1 MRKTD
6 DTYLGNPLLKGSG
19 IQIEYT
25 KEQLQ
30 EYLLCSQDPVY
41 FMENYMKIVTLDQGI
56 TQIKLYDFQRD
67 IVRTVHTNRFTICKI
82 PRQSGKTTVMIGEIV
97 HQTVF
102 NPNYKVAILANKLK
116 TATDIMDRVKLVYEN
131 LPKWM
136 QQGVVE
142 WNKTSITLENG
153 SKVVAAST
161 SSSAV
166 RGSSYNFL
174 LLDEFAFVPE
184 QIAEDFFASVYPTI
198 TAGKTTKTVIVST
211 PNGMNLF
218 HKLWINA
225 KNGRSNFVP
234 VEAQWWQV
242 PGRDEKF
249 KRETIKNT
257 SERHWAGE
265 YECEFLG
272 SQDTLVKA
280 AKIAS
285 LTFAEPIAKSPD
297 GLTIYENPQ
306 PNHLYMTMVDTSR
319 AIGQDYHALTVID
332 VTQIP
337 YKVVAKYRNN
347 QLPAAVYPEVIAS
360 IGNKYNGSYV
370 LVEINDI
377 GQQVAD
383 ILRDELE
390 YDNIIEIVVKPKKGQ
405 RMGVAYGG
413 AKTYNGVKM
422 SSTTKKLGC
431 QALKQM
437 IEDDKLI
444 VNDYEIIFELSTFI
458 AKANSYEASTGYHDD
473 LVSTLVMF
481 GWVTTQTYFR
491 DLIDMDIRKKL
502 FEEKLKKIEE
512 DLVPFGF
519 SSTDLEDDP
528 EKMASELAIETKS
541 KEMSRKDKSW
551 LAEADEIL

>member
-1 MRKTD
+1 M
-6 DTYLGNPLLKGSG
+6 
-19 IQIEYT
+19 
-25 KEQLQ
+25 
-30 EYLLCSQDPVY
+30 
-41 FMENYMKIVTLDQGI
+41 
-56 TQIKLYDFQRD
+56 
-67 IVRTVHTNRFTICKI
+67 
-82 PRQSGKTTVMIGEIV
+82 GEKRN
-97 HQTVF
+97 T
-102 NPNYKVAILANKLK
+102 
-116 TATDIMDRVKLVYEN
+116 RYEV
-131 LPKWM
+131 L
-136 QQGVVE
+136 
-142 WNKTSITLENG
+142 
-153 SKVVAAST
+153 
-161 SSSAV
+161 
-166 RGSSYNFL
+166 
-174 LLDEFAFVPE
+174 
-184 QIAEDFFASVYPTI
+184 
-198 TAGKTTKTVIVST
+198 T
-211 PNGMNLF
+211 PNGWKSFDGIRVSQKSSYVKIMTDKGFLTASGNHRVLTNSDWK
-218 HKLWINA
+218 HAATLSVGDAIRHANGDA
-225 KNGRSNFVP
+225 KVVSVEPIEAEIALYDLLEVDGGYQYYTNGFVSH
-234 VEAQWWQV
+234 
-242 PGRDEKF
+242 
-249 KRETIKNT
+249 N
-257 SERHWAGE
+257 
-265 YECEFLG
+265 CEFLG

-332 VTQIP
+332 ATQIP

-481 GWVTTQTYFR
+481 GWVTTQTYFK
-491 DLIDMDIRKKL
+491 DLIDMDVRKRL

-528 EKMASELAIETKS
+528 EKMASELAVENKAKS
-541 KEMSRKDKSW
+541 INRKDTSW
-551 LAEADEIL
+551 LEDAESIL